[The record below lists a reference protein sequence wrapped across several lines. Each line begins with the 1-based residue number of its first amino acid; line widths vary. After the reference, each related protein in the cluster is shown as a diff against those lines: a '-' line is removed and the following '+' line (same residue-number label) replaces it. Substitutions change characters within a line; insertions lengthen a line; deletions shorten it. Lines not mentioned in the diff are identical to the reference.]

1 MSTKISHLQCK
12 EVICI
17 GDGRRLGYIADIQ
30 IEIPEGQITA
40 IIVPGPC
47 KCFGL
52 ASPRE
57 DFCIPWHCIKKIGP
71 DVVLVDANPDQCRIR
86 RPKKPGL
93 P

>member
-1 MSTKISHLQCK
+1 MSTKISQLQCK

-17 GDGRRLGYIADIQ
+17 GDGRRLGFISDIQ
-30 IEIPEGQITA
+30 VEIPDGNICA

-52 ASPRE
+52 LTPRE
-57 DFCIPWHCIKKIGP
+57 DFCIPWHCIRKIGP
-71 DVVLVDANPDQCRIR
+71 DVVLVDVKPEDCRIR

-93 P
+93 L

>member
-1 MSTKISHLQCK
+1 MSTKISQLQCK

-17 GDGRRLGYIADIQ
+17 GDGRRLGFIADIQ
-30 IEIPEGQITA
+30 VEVPEGTICA

-47 KCFGL
+47 KCCSLL
-52 ASPRE
+52 APRE

-71 DVVLVDANPDQCRIR
+71 DVVLVDVKPEECRIH
-86 RPKKPGL
+86 RPRKRAL